1 MNTIQRITKLA
12 YESIDDTYSHA
23 EYGDFKVIMNIKTG
37 YINATKLCAD
47 GGKRFDNWIRNN
59 GSKELIEEGKKNLL
73 TYEEVLIIDNS
84 YGLTRGTYANPDLI
98 PHIASWVSPKF
109 AIKVS
114 KIVNEF
120 LIREREE
127 VIRRLTGE
135 KSELIQMLEESN
147 KRRENEHK
155 ESLKMHNEMMAQH
168 HKTHNKLDETQN
180 TLDTV
185 NSRIEIVIDE
195 VVPPSCRV
203 ELHEEIGIMELNDST
218 SKYTH
223 KVFCRQ
229 NKSANNAKNRILRD
243 YPQATLFREINPSP
257 NSKNFLH
264 NLKDLYGTGATPQ
277 LKIHYNYIT
286 INGTN
291 DELNVMIDNVLDK
304 AKSFGL

>member
-1 MNTIQRITKLA
+1 M
-12 YESIDDTYSHA
+12 Y
-23 EYGDFKVIMNIKTG
+23 
-37 YINATKLCAD
+37 
-47 GGKRFDNWIRNN
+47 
-59 GSKELIEEGKKNLL
+59 
-73 TYEEVLIIDNS
+73 
-84 YGLTRGTYANPDLI
+84 
-98 PHIASWVSPKF
+98 
-109 AIKVS
+109 
-114 KIVNEF
+114 
-120 LIREREE
+120 
-127 VIRRLTGE
+127 
-135 KSELIQMLEESN
+135 
-147 KRRENEHK
+147 
-155 ESLKMHNEMMAQH
+155 NEMMAQH

-195 VVPPSCRV
+195 VVPPSSRV

-264 NLKDLYGTGATPQ
+264 NLKDLYGTCATSK
-277 LKIHYNYIT
+277 LKIHYNYISM
-286 INGTN
+286 NGTN
-291 DELNVMIDNVLDK
+291 DELNEMINNVLDK